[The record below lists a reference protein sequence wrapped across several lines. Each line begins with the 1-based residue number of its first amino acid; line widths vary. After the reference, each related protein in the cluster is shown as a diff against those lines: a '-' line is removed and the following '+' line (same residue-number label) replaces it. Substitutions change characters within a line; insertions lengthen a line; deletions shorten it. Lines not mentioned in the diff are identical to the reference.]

1 MTNKCSSFAT
11 YIFLNWNFLKTFSLF
26 RIEEGNFEERAFL
39 GEASPEDGPDPE
51 SLGKIKDLGIC
62 QVLER
67 LEAVTNDLIKR

>member
-1 MTNKCSSFAT
+1 MTNKCSYFAT

-39 GEASPEDGPDPE
+39 GEASPEDGAELE
-51 SLGKIKDLGIC
+51 SFGKIKDLGIC

-67 LEAVTNDLIKR
+67 LEAVTDDFIKR